1 MSNSTDVIV
10 QLGSFLAAIKQL
22 KADKDRVILTADKG
36 VALVI
41 LEKKDYIEKAKQ
53 LLQDTNTYIT
63 IQADPT
69 TKLKNK
75 LITKLKKIKLDTGLD
90 DITYRRMYPTGAVIP
105 KFYGLPKVHKE
116 NTPLRP
122 IVSSIG
128 SVSYGVAKEVARII
142 KPLVGATEYHVN
154 NSMEFTEEIKK
165 TKLEEGECLTSYDV
179 SALFTSIPISS
190 ALDIINNKLQDD
202 TDFHNRTKMS
212 TNNIIE
218 LLDFCLRNTYFIF
231 QGVFYQQIKGAAM
244 GLPVSPI
251 VANIFMEAFE
261 ARALATAVHPPKL
274 WRRYVDDTCVIQDQ
288 SHKEEFLKHINSVDN
303 AIQFTTEEAKED
315 GSIPFLDTLIIPE
328 KNRTF
333 SVGVYRNPTHTD
345 LYLPWDSNHHLSAKY
360 SVIKTLTHRA
370 HTICSTP
377 EHLATELKHL
387 EEALG
392 HCKYPS
398 WAIKKIFKQQHLR
411 KEKKHQPKR
420 TNQLTKKS
428 HIIIPYTPGIC

>member
-1 MSNSTDVIV
+1 MPYNIQRKIILYNIV
-10 QLGSFLAAIKQL
+10 FI
-22 KADKDRVILTADKG
+22 
-36 VALVI
+36 
-41 LEKKDYIEKAKQ
+41 YNNYN
-53 LLQDTNTYIT
+53 LL
-63 IQADPT
+63 
-69 TKLKNK
+69 
-75 LITKLKKIKLDTGLD
+75 
-90 DITYRRMYPTGAVIP
+90 
-105 KFYGLPKVHKE
+105 FF
-116 NTPLRP
+116 
-122 IVSSIG
+122 S
-128 SVSYGVAKEVARII
+128 
-142 KPLVGATEYHVN
+142 
-154 NSMEFTEEIKK
+154 
-165 TKLEEGECLTSYDV
+165 
-179 SALFTSIPISS
+179 
-190 ALDIINNKLQDD
+190 
-202 TDFHNRTKMS
+202 
-212 TNNIIE
+212 
-218 LLDFCLRNTYFIF
+218 
-231 QGVFYQQIKGAAM
+231 
-244 GLPVSPI
+244 PVSPI

-315 GSIPFLDTLIIPE
+315 GSIPFLDTLIIPK
-328 KNRTF
+328 KNGTL
-333 SVGVYRNPTHTD
+333 SVGVYRKPTHTD

-428 HIIIPYTPGIC
+428 HIIIPYTPGILWEHEEHWQKTWHSCLLQRKQNIEEHPHVSKR